1 MATHTAKRISPL
13 WKLPLV
19 VAVALVTAG
28 CPAMTGGGGGGG
40 GGGFS
45 SAGDQTAY
53 DLGYTIGFA
62 RDDYY
67 WDGYWDGYDTLEAAP
82 FYYDDSEIPYFETP
96 PYEAGYWDGTWYAY
110 NDGYFVDYHS
120 AFIIG
125 FSEGYDNA
133 YWPDYLDFLATDFHA
148 ELLNG
153 GWGDGYEDGFSEG
166 RIFGAY
172 DYEAGLPFDWLDA
185 LYDYEAGTDLYFS
198 EVDLGT
204 GLYGPVYLYEYGTHP
219 GSLKAQPPRT
229 SPNRTS
235 VPAIRSMNTGQT
247 TKSNNEG
254 LYRAFTQEAQDEL
267 AVLPGTSLR
276 STREL
281 MLDTTWLERVQQYTS
296 AIKNGADAVCSP
308 RTK

>member
-1 MATHTAKRISPL
+1 MATHTAKQTIRRCM
-13 WKLPLV
+13 LPLL
-19 VAVALVTAG
+19 AAAALATTG
-28 CPAMTGGGGGGG
+28 CPSAIGVAGSGGWLSG
-40 GGGFS
+40 
-45 SAGDQTAY
+45 GDQTVY
-53 DLGYTIGFA
+53 DLGYTVGFA
-62 RDDYY
+62 RDDWY

-96 PYEAGYWDGTWYAY
+96 PYEAGYWDGVWYAY

-148 ELLNG
+148 EFLNG

-185 LYDYEAGTDLYFS
+185 LYDYEAGTDLYFW

-204 GLYGPVYLYEYGTHP
+204 GLDGPVYLYEYGTHP
-219 GSLKAQPPRT
+219 AFLKAKPRRT
-229 SPNRTS
+229 LLNRTS
-235 VPAIRSMNTGQT
+235 VPAVRRNGAEKAAKLDNTD
-247 TKSNNEG
+247 
-254 LYRAFTQEAQDEL
+254 LYRAFTVDAQNEL
-267 AVLPGTSLR
+267 DVLPGTSLR

-281 MLDTTWLERVQQYTS
+281 MLDTTWFQRIQQYTS
-296 AIKNGADAVCSP
+296 DSKKDAGPVRIP
-308 RTK
+308 RAK